1 MKTNFLRKMFCSLA
15 LAATVLTA
23 NAADRLLIVGEAVW
37 GGWSID
43 NSIVMFNST
52 ENPDVF
58 KATVNLNANGT
69 FKFLTTTD
77 WGNLE
82 YRAGDND
89 VTLTA
94 DVASDLVST
103 EENSND
109 KQFKVSETANYD
121 IVCDL
126 TAKTIVVKKANY
138 QTNPLKHTALWMVG
152 SATPGGWSIGEGTM
166 LVPTVDNPTVFKATV
181 NLVKGEMKIAVNNQT
196 GYNQTFYLRDTTDET
211 KMVFGGD
218 YDYKWN
224 ITKAGKYDVTVDV
237 VKMTISITETSSTGI
252 SSAESA
258 SNVTT
263 ALYDLGGNRISSK
276 NLRPGCY
283 IQKYGSKTKKII
295 VK

>member
-69 FKFLTTTD
+69 FKFLTTTGF
-77 WGNLE
+77 GNLE

-89 VTLTA
+89 VALA
-94 DVASDLVST
+94 EGVASPLVSS

-126 TAKTIVVKKANY
+126 TAKTIVVKKAGY

-152 SATPGGWSIGEGTM
+152 DATPGGWSIGDGTM

-181 NLVKGEMKIAVNNQT
+181 NLVEGEMKIAVNNQT
-196 GYNQTFYLRDTTDET
+196 GFGQKFYLRDTTDET

-218 YDYKWN
+218 DNKWN
-224 ITKAGKYDVTVDV
+224 ITKAGTYEVTVDV
-237 VKMTISITETSSTGI
+237 VNMTISITDVSSTGI
-252 SSAESA
+252 SSAEA
-258 SNVTT
+258 DYNVTP
-263 ALYDLGGNRISSK
+263 ALYDLGGNRVSSGT
-276 NLRPGCY
+276 LRPGCY
-283 IQKYGSKTKKII
+283 IQKSGSKTKKII

>member
-1 MKTNFLRKMFCSLA
+1 MKRNCLRKMFCAMA
-15 LAATVLTA
+15 LAATVFTA

-43 NSIVMFNST
+43 NSIVMLNST

-69 FKFLTTTD
+69 FKFLTTSE

-89 VTLTA
+89 VTLA
-94 DVASDLVST
+94 EGVASPLVSS

-109 KQFKVSETANYD
+109 KQFKVNETANYD

-126 TAKTIVVKKANY
+126 TAKTIVVKKAKY
-138 QTNPLKHTALWMVG
+138 KTNPLKHTALWMVG

-181 NLVKGEMKIAVNNQT
+181 NLVEGEMKIAVNNQT
-196 GYNQTFYLRDTTDET
+196 GFGQTFYLRDTTDET

-218 YDYKWN
+218 DNKWN
-224 ITKAGKYDVTVDV
+224 ITKAGTYEVTVDV
-237 VKMTISITETSSTGI
+237 VNMTISITDVSSTGI
-252 SSAESA
+252 SSAEA
-258 SNVTT
+258 DYNVTP
-263 ALYDLGGNRISSK
+263 ALYDLGGNRVSSGT
-276 NLRPGCY
+276 LRPGCY
-283 IQKYGSKTKKII
+283 IQKSGSKTKKII

>member
-23 NAADRLLIVGEAVW
+23 NAADRLLIIGEAVW

-89 VTLTA
+89 VTLA
-94 DVASDLVST
+94 EGVASPLVST

-126 TAKTIVVKKANY
+126 TAKTIVVKKAGY
-138 QTNPLKHTALWMVG
+138 QTSPLKHTALWMVG

-181 NLVKGEMKIAVNNQT
+181 NLVEGEMKIAVNNQT
-196 GYNQTFYLRDTTDET
+196 GFGQTFYLRDTTDET

-218 YDYKWN
+218 DNKWN
-224 ITKAGKYDVTVDV
+224 ITKAGTYEVTVDV
-237 VKMTISITETSSTGI
+237 VNMTISITDVSSTGI

-263 ALYDLGGNRISSK
+263 ALYDLGGNRVSSK

-283 IQKYGSKTKKII
+283 IQKSGSKIKKII

>member
-1 MKTNFLRKMFCSLA
+1 MKRNCLRKMFCAMA
-15 LAATVLTA
+15 LAATVFTA

-43 NSIVMFNST
+43 NSIVMLNSSD
-52 ENPDVF
+52 NNDVF
-58 KATVNLNANGT
+58 KATVNLSTNGT

-89 VTLTA
+89 VTLTEG
-94 DVASDLVST
+94 VASALVST

-109 KQFKVSETANYD
+109 KQFRVSETANYD

-126 TAKTIVVKKANY
+126 VSKTIVVKKAKY
-138 QTNPLKHTALWMVG
+138 QTTPLKHTALWLVG
-152 SATPGGWSIGEGTM
+152 SATPGGWSIGDGVM
-166 LVPTVDNPTVFKATV
+166 LSPDVDNPTVFKTTV
-181 NLVKGEMKIAVNNQT
+181 DFVEGEVKVAVNKHT
-196 GYNQTFYLRDTTDET
+196 GWGQTFYLRDTTDDK

-218 YDYKWN
+218 DNKWY

-237 VKMTISITETSSTGI
+237 VNMTISITETSSTGI
-252 SSAESA
+252 SSAEST
-258 SNVTT
+258 SGVST
-263 ALYDLGGNRISSK
+263 ALYDLGGNRLSSRT
-276 NLRPGCY
+276 LRPGCY
-283 IQKYGSKTKKII
+283 IQKKGSYTRKVM

>member
-15 LAATVLTA
+15 LAATMLTA

-89 VTLTA
+89 VTLNEG
-94 DVASDLVST
+94 VAAAIVST

-126 TAKTIVVKKANY
+126 VAKTIVVKKAKY
-138 QTNPLKHTALWMVG
+138 QTNPLKHTALWLVG
-152 SATPGGWSIGEGTM
+152 SATPGGWSIGDGVM
-166 LVPTVDNPTVFKATV
+166 LSPDADNPTVFKTTV
-181 NLVKGEMKIAVNNQT
+181 DLVEGELKVAVNKHT
-196 GYNQTFYLRDTTDET
+196 GWGQTFYLRDTTDDT

-218 YDYKWN
+218 DNKWN

-237 VKMTISITETSSTGI
+237 VNMTISITETSSNGI

-263 ALYDLGGNRISSK
+263 ALYDLGGNSVSSK

-283 IQKYGSKTKKII
+283 IQKSGSKIKKII

>member
-58 KATVNLNANGT
+58 KATVNLKANGT

-82 YRAGDND
+82 YRAGDNE
-89 VTLTA
+89 VTLA
-94 DVASDLVST
+94 EGVASPLVST
-103 EENSND
+103 EENSKD

-126 TAKTIVVKKANY
+126 TAKTIVVKKAGY
-138 QTNPLKHTALWMVG
+138 QTSPLKHTALWMIG
-152 SATPGGWSIGEGTM
+152 GATPGGWTIGDGTM

-181 NLVKGEMKIAVNNQT
+181 NLVEGEMKIAVNNQT
-196 GYNQTFYLRDTTDET
+196 GFGQTFYLRDTTDET

-218 YDYKWN
+218 DNKWN

-237 VKMTISITETSSTGI
+237 VNMTISITETSSTGI
-252 SSAESA
+252 SSAESV
-258 SNVTT
+258 SNVST
-263 ALYDLGGNRISSK
+263 ALYDLGGNRVSSK

-283 IQKYGSKTKKII
+283 IQKSGSKIKKII

>member
-23 NAADRLLIVGEAVW
+23 NAAERLLIVGEAVW

-58 KATVNLNANGT
+58 KATVNLSTNGT

-89 VTLTA
+89 VTLA
-94 DVASDLVST
+94 EGVASPLVST

-138 QTNPLKHTALWMVG
+138 QTNPLKHTALWLVG
-152 SATPGGWSIGEGTM
+152 SATPGGWSIGDGVM
-166 LVPTVDNPTVFKATV
+166 LSPDADNPAVFKATV
-181 NLVKGEMKIAVNNQT
+181 NLVEGEMKIAVNNQT
-196 GYNQTFYLRDTTDET
+196 GYGQTFYVRNTTDET

-218 YDYKWN
+218 DNKWN
-224 ITKAGKYDVTVDV
+224 ITKAGEYDVTVDV
-237 VKMTISITETSSTGI
+237 VNMTISITETSSTGI

-263 ALYDLGGNRISSK
+263 ALYDLGGNRVSSK

-283 IQKYGSKTKKII
+283 IQKSGSKSKKIF

>member
-1 MKTNFLRKMFCSLA
+1 MFCSLA

-43 NSIVMFNST
+43 NSIVMLNST
-52 ENPDVF
+52 QNPDVF

-89 VTLTA
+89 VTLA
-94 DVASDLVST
+94 EGVASALVST

-138 QTNPLKHTALWMVG
+138 QTNPLKHTALWMIG
-152 SATPGGWSIGEGTM
+152 SATPGGWSIGDGTM

-181 NLVKGEMKIAVNNQT
+181 NLVEGEMKIAVNNQT
-196 GYNQTFYLRDTTDET
+196 GFGQTFYVRDTTDET

-218 YDYKWN
+218 DNKWN
-224 ITKAGKYDVTVDV
+224 IAKAAKYDIVADTENL
-237 VKMTISITETSSTGI
+237 TISITEDTGTGI
-252 SSAESA
+252 AETEAVAEQQTEWFTLSGVKVA
-258 SNVTT
+258 QPRNGVFVKRQ
-263 ALYDLGGNRISSK
+263 GK
-276 NLRPGCY
+276 N
-283 IQKYGSKTKKII
+283 I
-295 VK
+295 VKVLVR

>member
-1 MKTNFLRKMFCSLA
+1 MKTNFLRKIFCSLA

-89 VTLTA
+89 VTLA
-94 DVASDLVST
+94 EGVASPLVST

-126 TAKTIVVKKANY
+126 TAKTIVVKKAGY
-138 QTNPLKHTALWMVG
+138 QTSPLKHTALWMVG

-166 LVPTVDNPTVFKATV
+166 LVPTVDNPTVFKAIV
-181 NLVKGEMKIAVNNQT
+181 NLVEGEMKIAVNNQT
-196 GYNQTFYLRDTTDET
+196 GFGQTFYLRDTTDET

-218 YDYKWN
+218 DNKWN

-237 VKMTISITETSSTGI
+237 VNMTISITETNSTGI

-263 ALYDLGGNRISSK
+263 ALYDLGGNSVSSK

-283 IQKYGSKTKKII
+283 IQKSGSKIKKII

>member
-1 MKTNFLRKMFCSLA
+1 MKTNFIRKMFCSLA
-15 LAATVLTA
+15 IAATVLTA

-37 GGWSID
+37 GGWAID
-43 NSIVMFNST
+43 NSIVMLNST
-52 ENPDVF
+52 DNPDVF
-58 KATVNLNANGT
+58 KATVSLNQNGT
-69 FKFLTTTD
+69 FKFLTTTE

-89 VTLTA
+89 VTLA
-94 DVASDLVST
+94 EGVASPLVST

-126 TAKTIVVKKANY
+126 TAKTIVVKKAKY

-181 NLVKGEMKIAVNNQT
+181 NLVEGEMKIAVNNQT
-196 GYNQTFYLRDTTDET
+196 GFGQTFYLRDTTDDT

-218 YDYKWN
+218 DNKWN

-237 VKMTISITETSSTGI
+237 VNMTISITETSTNGI

-263 ALYDLGGNRISSK
+263 ALYDLGGNRVSSK

-283 IQKYGSKTKKII
+283 IQKSGSKIKKII

>member
-1 MKTNFLRKMFCSLA
+1 MFCSLA
-15 LAATVLTA
+15 LAATVLTV

-58 KATVNLNANGT
+58 KATVNLNQKGT
-69 FKFLTTTD
+69 FKFLTTTE

-89 VTLTA
+89 VTLA
-94 DVASDLVST
+94 EGVASPLVST

-138 QTNPLKHTALWMVG
+138 RTNPLKHTALWMIG
-152 SATPGGWSIGEGTM
+152 SATPGKWSIGDGTM
-166 LVPTVDNPTVFKATV
+166 LVPTVDNPTVFKATI
-181 NLVKGEMKIAVNNQT
+181 NLVEGEMKIAVNNQT
-196 GYNQTFYLRDTTDET
+196 GFGQTFYLRDTTDDT

-218 YDYKWN
+218 DNKWY

-237 VKMTISITETSSTGI
+237 VNMTISITETSSTGI

-263 ALYDLGGNRISSK
+263 ALYDLGGNRVSSGT
-276 NLRPGCY
+276 LRPGCY

>member
-43 NSIVMFNST
+43 NSIVMLNST

-58 KATVNLNANGT
+58 KATVNLKANGT

-94 DVASDLVST
+94 DVASDLVSS

-126 TAKTIVVKKANY
+126 VAMTIVVKKAKY
-138 QTNPLKHTALWMVG
+138 QTNPLKHTALWLVG
-152 SATPGGWSIGEGTM
+152 SATSGGWSIGDGVM
-166 LVPTVDNPTVFKATV
+166 LSPDADNPTVFKTTV
-181 NLVKGEMKIAVNNQT
+181 DLVEGELKVAVNKHT
-196 GYNQTFYLRDTTDET
+196 GWGQTFYLRDTTDDT

-218 YDYKWN
+218 DNKWN
-224 ITKAGKYDVTVDV
+224 ITKAGNYDVTVDV
-237 VKMTISITETSSTGI
+237 VNMTISITETNSSGI

-258 SNVTT
+258 SNVST
-263 ALYDLGGNRISSK
+263 ALYDLGGNRVSSK

-283 IQKYGSKTKKII
+283 IQKSGSKIKKII

>member
-43 NSIVMFNST
+43 NSIVMLNST

-126 TAKTIVVKKANY
+126 DAKTIVVKKAKY
-138 QTNPLKHTALWMVG
+138 QTNPLKHTALWLVG
-152 SATPGGWSIGEGTM
+152 SATPGGWSIGDGVM
-166 LVPTVDNPTVFKATV
+166 LSPDADNPTVFKATV
-181 NLVKGEMKIAVNNQT
+181 NLVEGEMKIAVNNQT
-196 GYNQTFYLRDTTDET
+196 GFGQTFYLRDTTDET

-218 YDYKWN
+218 DNKWN

-237 VKMTISITETSSTGI
+237 VNMTISTTETNSTGI

-263 ALYDLGGNRISSK
+263 ALYDLGGNRVSSK

-283 IQKYGSKTKKII
+283 IQKCGSKIKKII

>member
-1 MKTNFLRKMFCSLA
+1 MKTNFLRKIFCSLA

-126 TAKTIVVKKANY
+126 TAKTIVVKKVGY
-138 QTNPLKHTALWMVG
+138 QTSPLKHTALWLVG

-181 NLVKGEMKIAVNNQT
+181 NLVEGEMKIAVNNQT
-196 GYNQTFYLRDTTDET
+196 GFGQTFYLRDTTDET

-218 YDYKWN
+218 DNKWN
-224 ITKAGKYDVTVDV
+224 ITKAGTYEVTVDV
-237 VKMTISITETSSTGI
+237 VNMTISITETSSTGI

-263 ALYDLGGNRISSK
+263 ALYDLGGNSVSSK

-283 IQKYGSKTKKII
+283 IQKSGSKIKKII

>member
-1 MKTNFLRKMFCSLA
+1 MKRNCLRKMFCSLA

-23 NAADRLLIVGEAVW
+23 NAAERLLIVGEAVW

-58 KATVNLNANGT
+58 KATVNLSTNGT

-89 VTLTA
+89 VTLNEG
-94 DVASDLVST
+94 VASAIVST
-103 EENSND
+103 EENPND

-126 TAKTIVVKKANY
+126 VAKTIVVKKAKY
-138 QTNPLKHTALWMVG
+138 QTNPLKHTALWLVG
-152 SATPGGWSIGEGTM
+152 SATPGGWSIGDGVM
-166 LVPTVDNPTVFKATV
+166 LSPDADNPTVFKTTAD
-181 NLVKGEMKIAVNNQT
+181 LVDGELKVAVNKHT
-196 GYNQTFYLRDTTDET
+196 GWDQTFYLRDTTDDT

-218 YDYKWN
+218 DNKWY

-237 VKMTISITETSSTGI
+237 VNMTISITETSSTGI

-258 SNVTT
+258 SGVTT
-263 ALYDLGGNRISSK
+263 ALYDLGGNRLSPRT
-276 NLRPGCY
+276 LRPGCY
-283 IQKYGSKTKKII
+283 IQKKGSYTRKVM

>member
-1 MKTNFLRKMFCSLA
+1 MKTNFLRKIFCSLA

-126 TAKTIVVKKANY
+126 VAKTIVVKKAKY
-138 QTNPLKHTALWMVG
+138 QTTPLKHTALWLVG

-181 NLVKGEMKIAVNNQT
+181 NLVEGEMKIAVNNQT
-196 GYNQTFYLRDTTDET
+196 GFGQTFYLRDTTDET

-218 YDYKWN
+218 DNKWN
-224 ITKAGKYDVTVDV
+224 ITKAGTYEVTVDV
-237 VKMTISITETSSTGI
+237 VNMTISITETNSTGI

-263 ALYDLGGNRISSK
+263 ALYDLGGNSVSSK

-283 IQKYGSKTKKII
+283 VQKSGSKIKKII

>member
-43 NSIVMFNST
+43 NSIVMLNST

-69 FKFLTTTD
+69 FKFLTTTV

-89 VTLTA
+89 VTLTEG
-94 DVASDLVST
+94 VASALVST

-109 KQFKVSETANYD
+109 KKFKVSETANYD

-126 TAKTIVVKKANY
+126 VAKTIVVKKAKY
-138 QTNPLKHTALWMVG
+138 QTNPLKHTALWLVG
-152 SATPGGWSIGEGTM
+152 SATPGGWSIGDGVM
-166 LVPTVDNPTVFKATV
+166 LSPDADNPTVFKTTAD
-181 NLVKGEMKIAVNNQT
+181 LVDGELKVAVNKHT
-196 GYNQTFYLRDTTDET
+196 GWGQTFYLRDTTDDT
-211 KMVFGGD
+211 KMVFGGED
-218 YDYKWN
+218 NKWN
-224 ITKAGKYDVTVDV
+224 IAEAGEYDVEADV
-237 VKMTISITETSSTGI
+237 KNLTISIKEHTQTGI
-252 SSAESA
+252 NNME
-258 SNVTT
+258 TT
-263 ALYDLGGNRISSK
+263 ATATAEYFTLSGVRLSAPAKGICVKRQGNK
-276 NLRPGCY
+276 VV
-283 IQKYGSKTKKII
+283 KTINRK
-295 VK
+295 

>member
-43 NSIVMFNST
+43 NSIVMLNST

-58 KATVNLNANGT
+58 KATVNLKANSD
-69 FKFLTTTD
+69 FKFLTTSE
-77 WGNLE
+77 WGKLE

-89 VTLTA
+89 VTLA
-94 DVASDLVST
+94 EGVASPLVSS

-109 KQFKVSETANYD
+109 NKFKVSETANYD

-126 TAKTIVVKKANY
+126 VAKTIVVKKAKY
-138 QTNPLKHTALWMVG
+138 HTNPLKHTALWLVG
-152 SATPGGWSIGEGTM
+152 SATPGEWTIGDGVM
-166 LVPTVDNPTVFKATV
+166 LSPDADNPTVFKTTV
-181 NLVKGEMKIAVNNQT
+181 DLVVGEMKIAVNNQT
-196 GYNQTFYLRDTTDET
+196 GYGQTFYLRDTTDET

-218 YDYKWN
+218 DNKWN

-237 VKMTISITETSSTGI
+237 VNMTISITETSSTGI

-263 ALYDLGGNRISSK
+263 ALYDLGGNRVSSGT
-276 NLRPGCY
+276 LRPGCY

>member
-1 MKTNFLRKMFCSLA
+1 MKKNFLRKMFCSLV

-52 ENPDVF
+52 ENPDEF

-82 YRAGDND
+82 YRAGDNE
-89 VTLTA
+89 VTLA
-94 DVASDLVST
+94 EGVASPLVSS

-126 TAKTIVVKKANY
+126 AEKTITVTKAAY
-138 QTNPLKHTALWMVG
+138 QDDVIKHTALWLVG
-152 SATPGGWSIGEGTM
+152 SATTGGWALGNGTVILPSDDNPM
-166 LVPTVDNPTVFKATV
+166 VFRGTVD
-181 NLVKGEMKIAVNNQT
+181 LLKGEMKIAVNKYT
-196 GYNQTFYLRDTTDET
+196 GFDQTFYLRDAADET

-218 YDYKWN
+218 DNKWN
-224 ITKAGKYDVTVDV
+224 IAKAGQYDVEADV
-237 VKMTISITETSSTGI
+237 KNLTISIKEHTSTGI
-252 SSAESA
+252 NNMA
-258 SNVTT
+258 TT
-263 ALYDLGGNRISSK
+263 ATATAEYFTLSGVRLSAPAKGICVKRQGNK
-276 NLRPGCY
+276 VV
-283 IQKYGSKTKKII
+283 KTINRK
-295 VK
+295 

>member
-1 MKTNFLRKMFCSLA
+1 MKTNFLRKVFCSLA

-43 NSIVMFNST
+43 NSIVMLNST

-69 FKFLTTTD
+69 FKFLTTSD

-89 VTLTA
+89 VTLA
-94 DVASDLVST
+94 EGVASPLVST

-126 TAKTIVVKKANY
+126 TAKTIVVKKAGY
-138 QTNPLKHTALWMVG
+138 QTSPLNHTALWMIG
-152 SATPGGWSIGEGTM
+152 SATPGGWSIGDGVM
-166 LVPTVDNPTVFKATV
+166 LSPDADNPTVFKTTV
-181 NLVKGEMKIAVNNQT
+181 DLVEGEVKIAVNKHT
-196 GYNQTFYLRDTTDET
+196 GYGQTFYLRDTTDDT

-218 YDYKWN
+218 DNKWN

-237 VKMTISITETSSTGI
+237 VNMTISITETSSTGI

-258 SNVTT
+258 SNVST
-263 ALYDLGGNRISSK
+263 ALYDLGGNSVSSK

-283 IQKYGSKTKKII
+283 IQKSGSKTKKII

>member
-1 MKTNFLRKMFCSLA
+1 MKTNFLRKIFCSLA

-23 NAADRLLIVGEAVW
+23 NAAERLLIVGEAVW

-94 DVASDLVST
+94 DVASNLVST

-126 TAKTIVVKKANY
+126 VAKTIVVKKAKY
-138 QTNPLKHTALWMVG
+138 QTNPLKHTALWLVG
-152 SATPGGWSIGEGTM
+152 SATPGGWSIGDGVM
-166 LVPTVDNPTVFKATV
+166 LSPDADNPTVFKATV
-181 NLVKGEMKIAVNNQT
+181 NLVEGEMKIAVNNQT
-196 GYNQTFYLRDTTDET
+196 GFGQTFYLRDTTDET

-218 YDYKWN
+218 DNKWN
-224 ITKAGKYDVTVDV
+224 ITKAGKYDVTMDV
-237 VKMTISITETSSTGI
+237 VNMTISTTETNSTGI

-263 ALYDLGGNRISSK
+263 ALYDLGGNRVSSK

-283 IQKYGSKTKKII
+283 IQKCGSKIKKIN

>member
-43 NSIVMFNST
+43 NSIVMLNST

-89 VTLTA
+89 VTLA
-94 DVASDLVST
+94 EGVASPLVST

-126 TAKTIVVKKANY
+126 TAKTIVVKKAGY
-138 QTNPLKHTALWMVG
+138 QTSPLKHTALWMIG
-152 SATPGGWSIGEGTM
+152 GATPGGWSISDGTM

-181 NLVKGEMKIAVNNQT
+181 NLVEGEMKIAVNNQT
-196 GYNQTFYLRDTTDET
+196 GFGQTFYLRDTTDET

-218 YDYKWN
+218 DNKWN

-237 VKMTISITETSSTGI
+237 VNMTISITETNSSGI

-263 ALYDLGGNRISSK
+263 ALYDLGGNSVSSK

>member
-1 MKTNFLRKMFCSLA
+1 ML
-15 LAATVLTA
+15 LAASTLTVQ
-23 NAADRLLIVGEAVW
+23 AADRLLIVGEAVW

-89 VTLTA
+89 VTLA
-94 DVASDLVST
+94 EGVASALVST

-126 TAKTIVVKKANY
+126 VAKTIVVTKAAY
-138 QTNPLKHTALWMVG
+138 QENEIKHTALWLIG
-152 SATPGGWSIGEGTM
+152 SATPGEWDLGKGVKIS
-166 LVPTVDNPTVFKATV
+166 PKADNPMVFEGSADLKV
-181 NLVKGEMKIAVNNQT
+181 GEMKIAVNTYT
-196 GYNQTFYLRDTTDET
+196 GYGQTFYLRDAANDA
-211 KMVFGGD
+211 KMVFGGED
-218 YDYKWN
+218 NKWS
-224 ITKAGKYDVTVDV
+224 ITKAAKYIIVADT
-237 VKMTISITETSSTGI
+237 KNLTISITEDTGTGI
-252 SSAESA
+252 ADIADETDAQTEWFTLSGVKVAQPA
-258 SNVTT
+258 NGVFVKRQ
-263 ALYDLGGNRISSK
+263 GK
-276 NLRPGCY
+276 
-283 IQKYGSKTKKII
+283 KT
-295 VK
+295 VKVLVR

>member
-43 NSIVMFNST
+43 NSIVMLNST

-69 FKFLTTTD
+69 FKFLTTSD

-89 VTLTA
+89 VTLA
-94 DVASDLVST
+94 EGVASPLVST

-126 TAKTIVVKKANY
+126 VAKTIVVKKAKY
-138 QTNPLKHTALWMVG
+138 QTNPLKHTALWLVG
-152 SATPGGWSIGEGTM
+152 SATPGGWSIGDGVM
-166 LVPTVDNPTVFKATV
+166 LSPDADNPAVFKATV
-181 NLVKGEMKIAVNNQT
+181 NLVEGEMKIAVNNQT
-196 GYNQTFYLRDTTDET
+196 GYGQTFYVRDTTDET

-218 YDYKWN
+218 DNKWN
-224 ITKAGKYDVTVDV
+224 ITKAGEYDVTVDV
-237 VKMTISITETSSTGI
+237 VNMTISITETSSTGI

-263 ALYDLGGNRISSK
+263 ALYDLGGNRVSSK

-283 IQKYGSKTKKII
+283 IQKSGSKSKKIF

>member
-43 NSIVMFNST
+43 NSIVMLNST

-89 VTLTA
+89 VTLA
-94 DVASDLVST
+94 EGVASPLVST

-138 QTNPLKHTALWMVG
+138 QTNPLKHTALWLVG
-152 SATPGGWSIGEGTM
+152 SATPGGWSIGDGVM
-166 LVPTVDNPTVFKATV
+166 LSPDADNPTVFKATA
-181 NLVKGEMKIAVNNQT
+181 NLVEGDMKIAVNNQT
-196 GYNQTFYLRDTTDET
+196 GYGQTFYLRDTTDET

-218 YDYKWN
+218 DNKWN
-224 ITKAGKYDVTVDV
+224 ITKAGEYDVTVDV
-237 VKMTISITETSSTGI
+237 VNMTISITDVSSTGI
-252 SSAESA
+252 SSAEA
-258 SNVTT
+258 DSNVTP
-263 ALYDLGGNRISSK
+263 ALYDLGGNRVSSGI
-276 NLRPGCY
+276 LRPGCY
-283 IQKYGSKTKKII
+283 IQKSGSKIKKII

>member
-58 KATVNLNANGT
+58 KAIVNLNANKT

-89 VTLTA
+89 VTLA
-94 DVASDLVST
+94 EGVASPLVSS

-109 KQFKVSETANYD
+109 NKFKVSETANYD

-126 TAKTIVVKKANY
+126 VAKTIVVKKAKY

-152 SATPGGWSIGEGTM
+152 SATPGVWSLGEGTM

-181 NLVKGEMKIAVNNQT
+181 NLVEGEMKIAVNNQT
-196 GYNQTFYLRDTTDET
+196 GFGQTFYLRDTTNET

-218 YDYKWN
+218 DNKWN
-224 ITKAGKYDVTVDV
+224 ITKAGTYEVTVDV
-237 VKMTISITETSSTGI
+237 VNMTISITDVSSTGI
-252 SSAESA
+252 SSAEA
-258 SNVTT
+258 DSNVTP
-263 ALYDLGGNRISSK
+263 ALYDLGGNRVSSK
-276 NLRPGCY
+276 NLRSGCY
-283 IQKYGSKTKKII
+283 IQKSGSKIKKII

>member
-43 NSIVMFNST
+43 NSIVMLNST

-89 VTLTA
+89 VTLA
-94 DVASDLVST
+94 EGVASPLVSS

-126 TAKTIVVKKANY
+126 VAKTIVVKKAKY

-152 SATPGGWSIGEGTM
+152 SATSGGWSIGEGTM

-181 NLVKGEMKIAVNNQT
+181 NLVEGEMKIAVNNQT
-196 GYNQTFYLRDTTDET
+196 GFGQTFYLRDTTDDT

-218 YDYKWN
+218 DNKWY

-237 VKMTISITETSSTGI
+237 VNMTISITETSSTGI

-258 SNVTT
+258 SGVST
-263 ALYDLGGNRISSK
+263 ALYDLGGNRLSSRT
-276 NLRPGCY
+276 LRPGCY
-283 IQKYGSKTKKII
+283 IQKKGSYTRKVM